1 MLKSVRDT
9 RIAKLEDLA
18 YSEQAWARLAA
29 IGRHHTEMQTE
40 AFVGTAI
47 ANLFLQNA
55 PATDSK
61 TEQPDAKM
69 FLLGVTNVSEP
80 L

>member
-1 MLKSVRDT
+1 VT
-9 RIAKLEDLA
+9 
-18 YSEQAWARLAA
+18 

-47 ANLFLQNA
+47 ADLFQQNA
-55 PATDSK
+55 SAMDFETG
-61 TEQPDAKM
+61 QPDAKM
-69 FLLGVTNVSEP
+69 CLLGVTNVSEP